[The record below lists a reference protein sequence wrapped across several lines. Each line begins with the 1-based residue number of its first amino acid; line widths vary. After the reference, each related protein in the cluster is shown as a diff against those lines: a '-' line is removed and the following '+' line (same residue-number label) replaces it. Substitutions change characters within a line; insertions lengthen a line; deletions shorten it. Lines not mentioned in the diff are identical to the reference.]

1 MPPPAYVHVA
11 NVTLW
16 WATTTGGMVVLLLD
30 PATNVTRK
38 DKDKGKDEDDQGG
51 ESAGISPS
59 RENPFDIRHG
69 IDALAG
75 PIANARSNRPIVI
88 SQAPEPLTDVEMDCR
103 SGLKQSIDSSDRLH
117 V

>member
-1 MPPPAYVHVA
+1 MPPPAYVA

-16 WATTTGGMVVLLLD
+16 WATITGGMVVLLLD
-30 PATNVTRK
+30 PATSVARK
-38 DKDKGKDEDDQGG
+38 DKDKDEDDEGG

-59 RENPFDIRHG
+59 RQNPFDVRHG

-103 SGLKQSIDSSDRLH
+103 SGFNQSIDSSDRLH